1 MNAGEDQPTELEQ
14 RLAAWL
20 PIAPALDRDQMLFEA
35 GRASARAEARSRA
48 WPCTALGLAILLV
61 GLGGLFAR
69 ERSQRLA
76 LENTLAARTTSPP
89 AELAVMPPRDVLPA
103 PSDERP
109 GPNSY
114 FVLSRLSSEDLESPL
129 VSPKPSAEPAPER
142 TGPRRPTLGPRS
154 FDRALDL

>member
-1 MNAGEDQPTELEQ
+1 MSAREDQPTELEQ
-14 RLAAWL
+14 RLAGWL
-20 PIAPALDRDQMLFEA
+20 PAAPALVRDQMLFEA
-35 GRASARAEARSRA
+35 GRASARAEARGKL

-61 GLGGLFAR
+61 GMGGLFVH

-76 LENTLAARTTSPP
+76 LAARTTGPSV
-89 AELAVMPPRDVLPA
+89 EIAVMPPRGMLPA

-114 FVLSRLSSEDLESPL
+114 FVLSRLSSEDLESPPA
-129 VSPKPSAEPAPER
+129 SSRPGAEPVPER
-142 TGPRRPTLGPRS
+142 TGPQRPALGPRS